1 MTVAGNT
8 AQGRRNPPYATVAEQ
23 EAIDPLI
30 TLQLLDGTSNMTY
43 YGHMKTINIST
54 LKAHLSAELKK
65 VRRGGRLVVMDRET
79 PIAELVPYK
88 EPERL
93 LIRPPQR
100 KLEYPRQIPSL
111 GIDPLEALLAD
122 RRAR

>member
-1 MTVAGNT
+1 
-8 AQGRRNPPYATVAEQ
+8 
-23 EAIDPLI
+23 
-30 TLQLLDGTSNMTY
+30 
-43 YGHMKTINIST
+43 MKTINIST

-65 VRRGGRLVVMDRET
+65 VRRGGKLVIVDRET

-93 LIRPPQR
+93 LIRAPQR
-100 KLEYPRQIPSL
+100 KLDYPRGIPRL

-122 RRAR
+122 RKER

>member
-1 MTVAGNT
+1 
-8 AQGRRNPPYATVAEQ
+8 
-23 EAIDPLI
+23 
-30 TLQLLDGTSNMTY
+30 
-43 YGHMKTINIST
+43 MKTINIST

-93 LIRPPQR
+93 LFRPPQR
-100 KLEYPRQIPSL
+100 KLEYQRQIPSL
-111 GIDPLEALLAD
+111 GLDPLETLLAD